1 MRGAFFVLDEV
12 GKSLTLL
19 QSRLFLSTDGALPMS
34 ANPLPPAL
42 PYSQLNLTRNPFGEL
57 STDERIRVAC
67 LRSEEM
73 MDFLKQ
79 PKSCLQFL
87 GEKGRGKTTHLLF
100 LRRKLKAGSY
110 VHYEEHE
117 KTTVPDDT
125 ILILDEFQ
133 RLGRTKWRQ
142 AYRKANTLLLG
153 THQDYSHEIQ
163 RAGFKVKTIHVPIR
177 LTATWLCEIA
187 QKRIEEFRRNDGRIP
202 HLRIQEAEALLS
214 DYGSNLRSIFSHLY
228 DCIQH
233 LQTPDAFLLVPQNL
247 PESTR

>member
-12 GKSLTLL
+12 RKSLPLL
-19 QSRLFLSTDGALPMS
+19 QSRLFLSTDGALQMS

-133 RLGRTKWRQ
+133 RLGRTKRRQ

-233 LQTPDAFLLVPQNL
+233 LQTPDAFLLASQNL

>member
-1 MRGAFFVLDEV
+1 
-12 GKSLTLL
+12 
-19 QSRLFLSTDGALPMS
+19 MS
-34 ANPLPPAL
+34 ENPLPPAL

-133 RLGRTKWRQ
+133 RLGRTKRRQ

-163 RAGFKVKTIHVPIR
+163 RAGFKVKTIQVPIR

-247 PESTR
+247 PESAR

>member
-12 GKSLTLL
+12 WKSLTLL

-110 VHYEEHE
+110 VHYEEHG

-133 RLGRTKWRQ
+133 RLGRTKRRQ

-247 PESTR
+247 PESAR